1 MTRPAFS
8 PPAAIGIATTLAL
21 SVVAG
26 AFLAH
31 GGWTY
36 EGAAAAARLTA
47 RLSFLWFIAAW
58 SASALARLW
67 PGGWRTALLRLRRSV
82 GLAFAAT
89 HTVHLAALLT
99 AIFVFGHGT
108 KMVTVIGGGIGYL
121 FVFAMAI
128 TSNDASVRRL
138 GPRRWRLLHATGG
151 YVIAGIFAFSYLGR
165 VPVNPALGVPMLSLL
180 GVAALL
186 RILAWARRRAG
197 ARARSFPR
205 QSTWAD

>member
-8 PPAAIGIATTLAL
+8 PPVAIVVATLLAL
-21 SVVAG
+21 AIVAG
-26 AFLAH
+26 AFLAQ
-31 GGWTY
+31 GGWTD

-47 RLSFLWFIAAW
+47 RTSFLWFVTAW

-67 PGGWRTALLRLRRSV
+67 PGGWRTTLLRRRRSV
-82 GLAFAAT
+82 GLGFAAT

-99 AIFVFGHGT
+99 AILVFDHGT

-151 YVIAGIFAFSYLGR
+151 YVIAGIFVFSYLGR
-165 VPVNPALGVPMLSLL
+165 VPANPALGVPMLLL
-180 GVAALL
+180 IGLAALL
-186 RILAWARRRAG
+186 RVLAWVVRQRPRNAVRA
-197 ARARSFPR
+197 
-205 QSTWAD
+205 

>member
-8 PPAAIGIATTLAL
+8 PPIAVATAAGLALAIGTA
-21 SVVAG
+21 

-47 RLSFLWFIAAW
+47 RDSFLWFVVAW
-58 SASALARLW
+58 SASAMARLR
-67 PGGWRTALLRLRRSV
+67 PGGWRTALLRRRRSI
-82 GLAFAAT
+82 GLGFAAS
-89 HTVHLAALLT
+89 HTVHLGALLI
-99 AIFVFGHGT
+99 AILVFGHGT
-108 KMVTVIGGGIGYL
+108 RLVTLVGGGIGYL

-165 VPVNPALGVPMLSLL
+165 FPTNPALAVPTLALIGL
-180 GVAALL
+180 AALL
-186 RILAWARRRAG
+186 RVLAWARRRAG
-197 ARARSFPR
+197 ARVVTAIG
-205 QSTWAD
+205 

>member
-8 PPAAIGIATTLAL
+8 PPIAIAIATGLAL
-21 SVVAG
+21 AIATVTY
-26 AFLAH
+26 LTH

-47 RLSFLWFIAAW
+47 RNSFLWFLTAW

-67 PGGWRTALLRLRRSV
+67 PGGWRTALLRRRRSV
-82 GLAFAAT
+82 GLGFAAA
-89 HTVHLAALLT
+89 HTVHLAALLI
-99 AIFVFGHGT
+99 ALFVFDHGT
-108 KMVTVIGGGIGYL
+108 KLVTVVGGGIGYL

-165 VPVNPALGVPMLSLL
+165 IKVDPLLGVPM
-180 GVAALL
+180 VALIILVAML
-186 RILAWARRRAG
+186 RILAWAG
-197 ARARSFPR
+197 KGKARVAAT
-205 QSTWAD
+205 QG

>member
-8 PPAAIGIATTLAL
+8 PPVAIAFAILLAL
-21 SVVAG
+21 AVAAG
-26 AFLAH
+26 GYLAH

-36 EGAAAAARLTA
+36 EGAAAGARLTA
-47 RLSFLWFIAAW
+47 RTSFLWFVTAW

-67 PGGWRTALLRLRRSV
+67 PGGWRKALLRRRRSV

-99 AIFVFGHGT
+99 AIFAFGHGS
-108 KMVTVIGGGIGYL
+108 KLVTVVGGGIGYL
-121 FVFAMAI
+121 FVLAMAI

-138 GPRRWRLLHATGG
+138 GPHHWRLLHATGG

-165 VPVNPALGVPMLSLL
+165 VPTQPLLAIPALSLL
-180 GVAALL
+180 GLAALL
-186 RILAWARRRAG
+186 RILASLRPGFAAN
-197 ARARSFPR
+197 AFP
-205 QSTWAD
+205 SSS

>member
-1 MTRPAFS
+1 MTRAAFS
-8 PPAAIGIATTLAL
+8 PPIAIATATGLAL
-21 SVVAG
+21 AI
-26 AFLAH
+26 AMAAYLAH

-47 RLSFLWFIAAW
+47 RDSFLWFVIAW

-67 PGGWRTALLRLRRSV
+67 PGGWRTALLRRRRAI
-82 GLAFAAT
+82 GLGFAAS
-89 HTVHLAALLT
+89 HTVHLGALLI
-99 AIFVFGHGT
+99 AILVFDHGT
-108 KMVTVIGGGIGYL
+108 KLATVIGGGIGYL

-165 VPVNPALGVPMLSLL
+165 VPTNPALGVPALTLI
-180 GVAALL
+180 GIAATL
-186 RILAWARRRAG
+186 RILAWARKRAG
-197 ARARSFPR
+197 RPVATAMS
-205 QSTWAD
+205 

>member
-8 PPAAIGIATTLAL
+8 PPIAIGIATLLAL
-21 SVVAG
+21 AIVAG
-26 AFLAH
+26 AFLTH

-47 RLSFLWFIAAW
+47 RASFLWFVTAW

-67 PGGWRTALLRLRRSV
+67 PGGWRTALLRRRRSV
-82 GLAFAAT
+82 GLGFATT

-99 AIFVFGHGT
+99 AIFLFGHGT

-165 VPVNPALGVPMLSLL
+165 VPAQPWLGVPTLSLL

-186 RILAWARRRAG
+186 RVLAWARQGRLAG
-197 ARARSFPR
+197 VAR
-205 QSTWAD
+205 T

>member
-1 MTRPAFS
+1 
-8 PPAAIGIATTLAL
+8 LAL
-21 SVVAG
+21 ASVAG
-26 AFLAH
+26 GLTH

-36 EGAAAAARLTA
+36 DGAAAAARLTA
-47 RLSFLWFIAAW
+47 RASFLWFVAAW

-67 PGGWRTALLRLRRSV
+67 PGGWRAALLRRRRSV
-82 GLAFAAT
+82 GLGFAAT

-99 AIFVFGHGT
+99 AIFIFGHGS

-165 VPVNPALGVPMLSLL
+165 VPAQPWLGIPALSLL
-180 GVAALL
+180 GLAALL
-186 RILAWARRRAG
+186 RILAWLRRRG
-197 ARARSFPR
+197 YARAAAPS
-205 QSTWAD
+205 AI

>member
-8 PPAAIGIATTLAL
+8 PPIAIGFATLVALAI
-21 SVVAG
+21 VAG
-26 AFLAH
+26 AFLTH

-47 RLSFLWFIAAW
+47 RASFLWFVTAW

-67 PGGWRTALLRLRRSV
+67 PGGWRTILLRRRRSV

-89 HTVHLAALLT
+89 HTVHLVALLT
-99 AIFVFGHGT
+99 AIFVFDHGT

-165 VPVNPALGVPMLSLL
+165 VPANPALGVPMLSLIGL
-180 GVAALL
+180 VALL
-186 RILAWARRRAG
+186 RVLAWARRRRRAG
-197 ARARSFPR
+197 VATGQARS
-205 QSTWAD
+205 A

>member
-1 MTRPAFS
+1 MTRAAFS
-8 PPAAIGIATTLAL
+8 APIAIATATGLAL
-21 SVVAG
+21 AI
-26 AFLAH
+26 AMAAYLAH

-47 RLSFLWFIAAW
+47 RDSFLWFVIAW

-67 PGGWRTALLRLRRSV
+67 PGGWRTALLRRRRAI
-82 GLAFAAT
+82 GLGFAAS
-89 HTVHLAALLT
+89 HTVHLGALLI
-99 AIFVFGHGT
+99 AILVFDHGT
-108 KMVTVIGGGIGYL
+108 KLATVVGGGIAYL

-165 VPVNPALGVPMLSLL
+165 VPTNPALGVPALTLI
-180 GVAALL
+180 GIAATL
-186 RILAWARRRAG
+186 RILAWARKRAG
-197 ARARSFPR
+197 RPVATAMS
-205 QSTWAD
+205 